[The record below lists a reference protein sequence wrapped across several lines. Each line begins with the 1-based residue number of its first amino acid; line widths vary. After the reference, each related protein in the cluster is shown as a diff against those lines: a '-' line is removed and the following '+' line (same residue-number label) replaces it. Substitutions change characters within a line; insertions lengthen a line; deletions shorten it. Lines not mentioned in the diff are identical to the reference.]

1 MKQLLFISIFTLI
14 FTLSW
19 AQCSS
24 QCAIFTPSMSITQVN
39 PGSPPFGE
47 DVTKAIDGNGGTKY
61 LNFNKTNTGLIVN
74 TGRNSIATRMD
85 LTTANDFPERDPVN
99 YTIEGSN
106 NGSSWTTITSGNIPC
121 NSNRFLTRSFNF
133 TNTTSYSWY
142 RIVFPSLCNVGLA
155 NSMQIGEIQLF
166 QTNTVSP
173 SITINASSNNICQG
187 TNVTFTPTPTNGG
200 LAPTYQWRVNG
211 VNVAT
216 GPTYSSTALA
226 QGNTVSCVMTS
237 NASCLTTTTATS
249 NTISM
254 NVTTRVTPTHSITND
269 VPVTNVCDGTTLFF
283 TASSRNGGTPTYQW
297 KVNGVNVGTNSTFI
311 FFTPSNLKNNDVV
324 SCTMTST
331 LSCVTTTTVNSNT
344 IQVGIVSKAPTSV
357 TILGSPSVNR
367 KSTITLT
374 ANPTNGGSTPYYEW
388 YKNDFFVGNGPEY
401 TDTAWVVGSTDI
413 QLMMMSSLQCVTS
426 STVWAN
432 FTYNVL
438 NLQEVKYFQHLDSI
452 YFQFVKNKEDM
463 VEVYGFNAV
472 TGKATW
478 ITTTNEMTLTLPSI
492 WKYYYINSGNYKKYF
507 GPFSLIADEP
517 KKVLSGKQLL
527 GQIVE

>member
-1 MKQLLFISIFTLI
+1 
-14 FTLSW
+14 
-19 AQCSS
+19 
-24 QCAIFTPSMSITQVN
+24 
-39 PGSPPFGE
+39 
-47 DVTKAIDGNGGTKY
+47 
-61 LNFNKTNTGLIVN
+61 
-74 TGRNSIATRMD
+74 
-85 LTTANDFPERDPVN
+85 
-99 YTIEGSN
+99 
-106 NGSSWTTITSGNIPC
+106 
-121 NSNRFLTRSFNF
+121 
-133 TNTTSYSWY
+133 
-142 RIVFPSLCNVGLA
+142 
-155 NSMQIGEIQLF
+155 
-166 QTNTVSP
+166 
-173 SITINASSNNICQG
+173 
-187 TNVTFTPTPTNGG
+187 
-200 LAPTYQWRVNG
+200 

-226 QGNTVSCVMTS
+226 QGNTISCVMTS

-269 VPVTNVCDGTTLFF
+269 VPVTNVCEGTTLFF
-283 TASSRNGGTPTYQW
+283 TALSRYGGTPTFQW
-297 KVNGVNVGTNSTFI
+297 KVNGVNVGSNSTFI

-331 LSCVTTTTVNSNT
+331 LSCVTTTTINSNT
-344 IQVGIVSKAPTSV
+344 IQVGIVSKVPTAV

-452 YFQFVKNKEDM
+452 HFQFVKNKEDM

-492 WKYYYINSGNYKKYF
+492 WKYYYINSGNYKKYI
-507 GPFSLIADEP
+507 GPFELIVDEP
-517 KKVLSGKQLL
+517 KKVLSVKQLL